1 MCQLTLFHLNV
12 TPAYFSTPF
21 STLSLLSLFFP
32 ISLCAWT
39 QNTQTAENKMQF
51 LRTPLKQER
60 MALMLHTTAPCLP
73 VLKCC
78 RTFSEPSES
87 SVDCTNSTSTMRFSS
102 FAAFSCFSRF
112 PCFFCCFS
120 ICKTH
125 KAASWRKGNPRNH
138 SKHTLSTCNA
148 WGYLYY
154 TCNTWLQ
161 YTPPIF
167 SLNI

>member
-1 MCQLTLFHLNV
+1 MMCQLTLFHLNA
-12 TPAYFSTPF
+12 TPAYSSALFR
-21 STLSLLSLFFP
+21 TLSLLSLSFP
-32 ISLCAWT
+32 ISLCAWI

-51 LRTPLKQER
+51 LHSSLKQER
-60 MALMLHTTAPCLP
+60 AALMVHTTAPCLP

-120 ICKTH
+120 ICRTH
-125 KAASWRKGNPRNH
+125 KAAPWRKGNTHNH
-138 SKHTLSTCNA
+138 STNTLSTCNA
-148 WGYLYY
+148 WGYL
-154 TCNTWLQ
+154 
-161 YTPPIF
+161 
-167 SLNI
+167 